1 MEGSQPREV
10 RVGKSLE
17 TRPQEHFVSP
27 ESPAVRA
34 GKALKDYPF
43 LPRREEGK
51 LRPRRVG
58 RVQGHTG
65 GWCQAQLQ
73 PRLPRTS
80 WGLRGAC
87 PGAAWMA
94 FTFGDGNPGSAG
106 QPQAVSS
113 LGWSRAHIDVSDTAV
128 WGQDPVAVAT
138 GSSEA
143 KVRACCVASAV
154 CQESELGLWL
164 GSRLRSPRQ

>member
-27 ESPAVRA
+27 ESPTVRA

-65 GWCQAQLQ
+65 GGARPSYNHVSRGPAGGFVVHVLEPRGWPSPSGMATLAQQA
-73 PRLPRTS
+73 S
-80 WGLRGAC
+80 LR
-87 PGAAWMA
+87 
-94 FTFGDGNPGSAG
+94 
-106 QPQAVSS
+106 
-113 LGWSRAHIDVSDTAV
+113 R
-128 WGQDPVAVAT
+128 
-138 GSSEA
+138 
-143 KVRACCVASAV
+143 
-154 CQESELGLWL
+154 
-164 GSRLRSPRQ
+164 